1 MRYQK
6 RLKFTW
12 KMNFPLVTSSRVYT
26 IYIDLKERLSSKR
39 QIFIEQSYS
48 ISFDDRFTM
57 IFFHPRG
64 IDCVFS
70 SLRISIASCL
80 FLDQR
85 DFLDVSLKIVLRI
98 LCVVAFSRGRQTN
111 SNTGPLYLLIK
122 SRWTSVTGA
131 YTTLCCG

>member
-1 MRYQK
+1 M
-6 RLKFTW
+6 
-12 KMNFPLVTSSRVYT
+12 
-26 IYIDLKERLSSKR
+26 
-39 QIFIEQSYS
+39 
-48 ISFDDRFTM
+48 ISF
-57 IFFHPRG
+57 HPQG

-98 LCVVAFSRGRQTN
+98 LCIVAFSRGRQTN

-122 SRWTSVTGA
+122 SVDERNRCIHHAVILVDKKRNGEYGGREWFRERLEARRTDTISDKFSDGMI
-131 YTTLCCG
+131 LK